1 MVHTESSELINFDYF
16 NAAGVV
22 VERLS
27 FLREH
32 VKQQSLKQFL
42 QRKTEKHLR
51 PKGENEKQ
59 LESSYSGRRKCRTTK
74 RLHFKAQFTQNENSL
89 FTYSHVIPNLY
100 AVIFPCNIF
109 YFPYN
114 GS

>member
-1 MVHTESSELINFDYF
+1 MENQVQLPAVVNIVPGNGMVHTESSELINFDYF
-16 NAAGVV
+16 NATGVV

-51 PKGENEKQ
+51 PKGENEKTARKQ
-59 LESSYSGRRKCRTTK
+59 LFWEKK
-74 RLHFKAQFTQNENSL
+74 
-89 FTYSHVIPNLY
+89 V
-100 AVIFPCNIF
+100 
-109 YFPYN
+109 PYN
-114 GS
+114 KEVAF